1 MLRYILL
8 MFVFLNFNFIW
19 AGDAM
24 AGNNKVKG
32 RLEGRVAL
40 VTGAA
45 QGIGKEIARVLAREG
60 AQVVIADINDG
71 EGQLVIQE
79 IDSGSCYIHL
89 DVSSERDWQLAM
101 ERILGMYARLDI
113 LVNNAGLNG
122 AVDPEN
128 GTLENWRK
136 IQAVDLEGVFLGCK
150 YAIRMMKNTTEHGSI
165 INISSI
171 AWTRGIP
178 GGIAYSASKAAVTNL
193 TQSVA
198 VYCGQQ
204 GYNIRCNWISPG
216 FIPTPMLV
224 GVKRDAEQEARFH
237 EYIRSIPLGKMGTPE
252 DIGNGVL
259 FLASDESK
267 YITGTELRIDGGVTA
282 WTGIPWTREKIGE

>member
-1 MLRYILL
+1 MMQYILL
-8 MFVFLNFNFIW
+8 AFVFLNSNFIW
-19 AGDAM
+19 AGDVM
-24 AGNNKVKG
+24 SGNHEVKG

-45 QGIGKEIARVLAREG
+45 QGIGKEIVRVLVREG
-60 AQVVIADINDG
+60 AQVVIADINDE
-71 EGQLVIQE
+71 EGALAVQE
-79 IDSGSCYIHL
+79 IGSKSCYMHL
-89 DVSSERDWQLAM
+89 DVSDECDWQLAM
-101 ERILGMYARLDI
+101 QRILETYSKLDI

-128 GTLENWRK
+128 GTLEKWRK

-150 YAIRMMKNTTEHGSI
+150 YAIQTMKDTSEHSSI

-198 VYCGQQ
+198 VYCGQK

-216 FIPTPMLV
+216 FIPTPMLA
-224 GVKRDAEQEARFH
+224 GIKRDAEQEARFQ
-237 EYIRSIPLGKMGTPE
+237 EYIRSIPMGKMGTPE

-282 WTGIPWTREKIGE
+282 WTGIPWTREK